1 MEGSLNMNKRKKAG
15 LAILALIGLFCSS
28 LMLTACNDKEAEA
41 KLSEAIYVGTGGY
54 DPANDG
60 KLVIVCGEL
69 KLLEPAYDDELG
81 ITIEAPRTMRSA
93 QVLKKKEWNGPMTGK
108 NMEWNSKLQ
117 YGDFIGKADV
127 GDFHLGDDFMQN
139 IMLRYDADYDEAML
153 EEAGYAIVRDFRGNT
168 TEEDKNASPHV
179 GTAKMGRG
187 VYEEGDLR
195 YAYSVPGPKPG
206 EMVTIVGIQN
216 KDTINYAEFTVENMM
231 PGELDR
237 ETAIRKTR
245 NP

>member
-1 MEGSLNMNKRKKAG
+1 MNKRKKAG
-15 LAILALIGLFCSS
+15 LASLTLIGLFCSS

-108 NMEWNSKLQ
+108 NMEWNSKFQ

-168 TEEDKNASPHV
+168 TEEDKNAYPHV

-231 PGELDR
+231 SGELDR